1 MRNII
6 FILLVLFISSCH
18 KEDTYSPKLNT
29 IQYIKQD
36 SINFNPSNF
45 SEILQEKSL
54 SKKSNFIYSEKK
66 KDYHEGKVI
75 YNIPSQMKV
84 RQTYPVI
91 LRISSS
97 SVNIYENIKDSLKEV
112 SIPITSS
119 MQVKLIDP
127 SPDDDKAFSIIT
139 DNDAIQIVDSNDTY
153 TQWNWDVTPLK
164 SGIKELKLVI
174 STIKDGKLKETVY
187 QGEIKVK
194 INPIKQISFFLSL
207 YWQWVIVTLL
217 LPIIKITYDRYFKKK
232 KE

>member
-1 MRNII
+1 
-6 FILLVLFISSCH
+6 
-18 KEDTYSPKLNT
+18 
-29 IQYIKQD
+29 
-36 SINFNPSNF
+36 
-45 SEILQEKSL
+45 
-54 SKKSNFIYSEKK
+54 
-66 KDYHEGKVI
+66 
-75 YNIPSQMKV
+75 MKV
-84 RQTYPVI
+84 RQTYPVM